1 MYLLYEIYRNKDE
14 NVHRYAIW
22 GGGNRVRKRDRERE
36 REWER
41 ERYRKEI
48 NKICREREIS
58 SKRERDINVTNQG
71 LPIKE
76 DKSRL
81 PSKGDTSKVT

>member
-1 MYLLYEIYRNKDE
+1 MYLLYEIYRNKDKTSIDTQYE
-14 NVHRYAIW
+14 R
-22 GGGNRVRKRDRERE
+22 GGNRVRKRDRERE

-81 PSKGDTSKVT
+81 PSKGDTSRVT